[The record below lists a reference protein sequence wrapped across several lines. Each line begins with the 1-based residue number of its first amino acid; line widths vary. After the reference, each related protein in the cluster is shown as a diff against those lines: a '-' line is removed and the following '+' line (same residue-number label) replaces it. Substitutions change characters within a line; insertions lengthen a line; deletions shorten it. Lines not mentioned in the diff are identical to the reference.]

1 MSHEEQ
7 SIDNGLEGVRTV
19 GELLNAYA
27 VLESKHDENERKI
40 AALEA
45 QLKGLKIEDGKPKGA
60 DVIFM
65 IRNES
70 ARFYKVCV
78 DLGLYSV
85 AEAYAEVVHSLDV
98 WKTTGWRT
106 RSLSKLEDMYN
117 MSGDYWKPFF
127 FRELSADLSR
137 S

>member
-1 MSHEEQ
+1 MKGLRVLIIMSHEEQ

-27 VLESKHDENERKI
+27 VLDCKHDENERKM

-65 IRNES
+65 IRIES

-78 DLGLYSV
+78 ALGLYSV
-85 AEAYAEVVHSLDV
+85 AEAYVEVVHSLDV

-106 RSLSKLEDMYN
+106 RS
-117 MSGDYWKPFF
+117 
-127 FRELSADLSR
+127 
-137 S
+137 